1 MNWKKFLES
10 SESSKYRVYIS
21 PYLLS
26 KTRKPTT
33 QEVNFFLDKR
43 KKSYEGILICLL
55 TGLCAYSILFLLSF
69 FDFYISRS
77 AKTSTVNIIKGIIFI
92 YLALICGSFKFLRKF
107 KFQIW
112 LIRLIPILMFIS
124 SIANI
129 FESNNVRPDLISLE
143 ILFAFLTFSITTE
156 CPILALVCLITLIS
170 FLWLFLVSIYS
181 NIFDYLLHF
190 FTFITI
196 ALLQTR
202 SLFTQEKN
210 ERKNFNLKVYAQSEI
225 NENKTFLKKLMPK
238 HALKNLKK
246 ELYFTDRLKNITL
259 LYADIV
265 GFTNWS
271 SNKAPNEIVMMLSE
285 LFTNFDRL
293 CIEFDVYKVCT
304 IGDCYVIMG
313 LSSSGVRNEI
323 NECLSIVKMGFKMIE
338 VINQKN
344 IDHQSQ
350 LNMRIGIHTGEVTGG
365 IIGTKIVRY
374 DIYGAHV
381 MIANKMESN
390 GQSGRIAV
398 SEATKE
404 IIENYDS
411 ELFTFEEGKDVKINS
426 DGAKVKMFFL

>member
-1 MNWKKFLES
+1 M
-10 SESSKYRVYIS
+10 
-21 PYLLS
+21 
-26 KTRKPTT
+26 
-33 QEVNFFLDKR
+33 
-43 KKSYEGILICLL
+43 
-55 TGLCAYSILFLLSF
+55 
-69 FDFYISRS
+69 
-77 AKTSTVNIIKGIIFI
+77 
-92 YLALICGSFKFLRKF
+92 
-107 KFQIW
+107 
-112 LIRLIPILMFIS
+112 
-124 SIANI
+124 
-129 FESNNVRPDLISLE
+129 ISLE

-225 NENKTFLKKLMPK
+225 NENKTLLKKLMPK

-350 LNMRIGIHTGEVTGG
+350 LNMRIGIHTGEVIGG
-365 IIGTKIVRY
+365 IIGTSIVRY
-374 DIYGAHV
+374 DIWGPDV
-381 MIANKMESN
+381 LIANKMESN
-390 GQSGRIAV
+390 GSPGKIKVSKTTKDILKKNLAQSV
-398 SEATKE
+398 QFEKSNHVE
-404 IIENYDS
+404 IKNLNTSMKSYYIYCEKND
-411 ELFTFEEGKDVKINS
+411 ELLLNEFN
-426 DGAKVKMFFL
+426 